1 MIRENHIGD
10 WGRPFGMLIEH
21 LLDIGEDVAA
31 AGLRQGDLDGF
42 YKQAN
47 AKFTESDGVPGACP
61 RAGRCSCRRR
71 DPDTLAIWER
81 LVSMSNDY
89 FNLVYGQLGV
99 LLTDDDLAGES
110 MYQALMPE
118 AYDRLDAAGLV
129 SESDGAMVVF
139 PPGFTNRENEPLP
152 LIVRS
157 RAGAFMYATS
167 DLACVLDRVERLH
180 ADLLLYVVGAP
191 QAQHL
196 QMVFEVCR
204 MAGWLVPPAE
214 AVHVGVRQRAR
225 RRPQDAAQ
233 PHRRLGEADRAARR
247 GGRAGGR
254 GDRREEPRP
263 VRRASG
269 PSWRA

>member
-1 MIRENHIGD
+1 MVDYSAPNVAKEMHAGHLRTTVIGDALVRMFAFLDHEVIRENHIGD

-47 AKFTESDGVPGACP
+47 AKFTESAEFQE
-61 RAGRCSCRRR
+61 RARERVVLLQSR

-89 FNLVYGQLGV
+89 FNLVYRQLGV

-110 MYQALMPE
+110 MYQLLMPE
-118 AYDRLDAAGLV
+118 AYERLEQAGLV

-167 DLACVLDRVERLH
+167 DLACVLDRVERLRCRPARLRRRCTTGTAP
-180 ADLLLYVVGAP
+180 ADGVRGRPHGGLAGA
-191 QAQHL
+191 ADRSGARL
-196 QMVFEVCR
+196 
-204 MAGWLVPPAE
+204 
-214 AVHVGVRQRAR
+214 VRQRPR
-225 RRPQDAAQ
+225 RRPEDAAQ
-233 PHRRLGEADRAARR
+233 PHG
-247 GGRAGGR
+247 
-254 GDRREEPRP
+254 
-263 VRRASG
+263 
-269 PSWRA
+269 